1 MIACS
6 SDLDQQT
13 LLRLQDGD
21 PVVLRYRA
29 LFATLDWSVIP
40 EPVLDPS
47 RPGRRPHP
55 ESAYVKALL
64 VKVCEHLDSC
74 TQLRNVLLEHPLL
87 VRELGFR
94 LKPAPEAP
102 FGFDVEQSVPCDRWL
117 RHKQQT
123 IDPDILHALLVQTVH
138 ALQAAI
144 AGLGETVAVDVK
156 HLYAWVQENNPRA
169 YVKERHNPQRQ
180 PRGDPDC
187 RLGVKRSTNQQ
198 QADGSTKEIK
208 EYLWGYGSGIVT
220 AILPSYGDL
229 ILAEY
234 TQPFNENDITYYHP
248 LYDQVVTTLGF
259 HPHCVTADAAFDDW
273 DVYQTCAQHG
283 GIAAIPLNAHGHPL
297 PDREADGTPRCAR
310 GLRMFASSQFN
321 HTNGY
326 RAQRFRCPLLYPEPT
341 GQTCEHEQFLKEK
354 GCVKDINIELG
365 GLQRVLLDR
374 TSPTYKTIYRQ
385 RTSAERINSQAKSW
399 GIERPKV
406 RNGRSVAHLN
416 TLTYIVINA
425 KALQRAH
432 AVNVVYRRC

>member
-1 MIACS
+1 
-6 SDLDQQT
+6 
-13 LLRLQDGD
+13 
-21 PVVLRYRA
+21 
-29 LFATLDWSVIP
+29 
-40 EPVLDPS
+40 
-47 RPGRRPHP
+47 
-55 ESAYVKALL
+55 VKALL
-64 VKVCEHLDSC
+64 IKVCEHLDSC
-74 TQLRNVLLEHPLL
+74 TQLRTFLLEHPLL

-169 YVKERHNPQRQ
+169 YVKERYNPQRQ

-187 RLGVKRSTNQQ
+187 RLGVKRSTNQE
-198 QADGSTKEIK
+198 QADGSTKQVK

-220 AILPSYGDL
+220 AILPEYGDL

-248 LYDQVVTTLGF
+248 LYDQVVTTLGC
-259 HPHCVTADAAFDDW
+259 HPHSVTADAAFDDW

-283 GIAAIPLNAHGHPL
+283 GIAAIPLNAHGHLL
-297 PDREADGTPRCAR
+297 PDREVDGTPRCVR
-310 GLRMFASSQFN
+310 GLRMFASYQF
-321 HTNGY
+321 HHSNGY

-432 AVNVVYRRC
+432 AVNMVYRRC